1 MGIESIHRGMQCKAQ
16 HPGVAPLISKGE
28 VNAAVIAI
36 NYYGINGSPLSWLI
50 AKRLLL
56 IIVPIIF

>member
-1 MGIESIHRGMQCKAQ
+1 MQCKAE

-28 VNAAVIAI
+28 VNATVIAI
-36 NYYGINGSPLSWLI
+36 NYSGINGSPLSWLI